1 MSPQT
6 NTTDPQQI
14 QDPSQIPPP
23 GAQFVG
29 TSGQGSV
36 DVYNGTNARD
46 IDAQPAAKEL
56 LATAPDTGGVSNA
69 DYVYNQVM
77 ALFGGGPV
85 PDIQGSNGNTVKS
98 VLFCSGSPQGGY
110 GAFHFP
116 GTQQDFDRIVVDS
129 LNASGNYSSG
139 SGLGNALA
147 PLKAK
152 KPHLLPVFRGAY
164 DLQGVFDPNDARLK
178 SAKLATIKEA
188 LKIAHQNNLA
198 LKAAVDARNS
208 KAVPREP
215 SADQIRERT
224 EGDHAELSRRLIHA
238 NQTSV
243 EMVRR
248 LAQGGGGRQYL
259 STALFC
265 AEIVESFE
273 MLTGKSNAGRTDGEA
288 VSRIIGFKLAPEI
301 ALVPGFNSGVTQQW
315 WQDSHPDWIN
325 DNSQNDQSTDGN
337 AAGVM
342 FLFYL
347 NDYLGVPLDGI
358 LSHMPATGGAP
369 LGQTYAALLNDFPDL
384 SNTAGADGP
393 SAFQSMVS
401 LLQNIQNPDGTLN
414 LPADGNP
421 FPTMQGSQ
429 QGGIF
434 TAGA

>member
-6 NTTDPQQI
+6 NATDPQQI
-14 QDPSQIPPP
+14 QGPSQIPPS

-29 TSGQGSV
+29 TSGQGLV
-36 DVYNGTNARD
+36 AVYSGIIARD
-46 IDAQPAAKEL
+46 IDAQPAAQEL
-56 LATAPDTGGVSNA
+56 LAAAPDTGGVANA
-69 DYVYNQVM
+69 DSIYNQVM
-77 ALFGGGPV
+77 ALFGGGPL
-85 PDIQGSNGNTVKS
+85 PDMQGPNGSTVKS
-98 VLFCSGSPQGGY
+98 VVFCSGSPQGGY

-147 PLKAK
+147 PLKVR

-164 DLQGVFDPNDARLK
+164 DLQGVFDANDATLK
-178 SAKLATIKEA
+178 SAKLATIQEA

-198 LKAAVDARNS
+198 LKAAVDARNRRV
-208 KAVPREP
+208 VPRKP
-215 SADQIRERT
+215 SADQMRERT

-248 LAQGGGGRQYL
+248 LAQVDGSRQYL

-273 MLTGKSNAGRTDGEA
+273 MLTGKGNAGQTDGEA

-301 ALVPGFNSGVTQQW
+301 ALVPGFNGGVTQQW
-315 WQDSHPDWIN
+315 WQDGQPDWVN
-325 DNSQNDQSTDGN
+325 DNSQTDQSADGN

-347 NDYLGVPLDGI
+347 NDYLGISLDAI
-358 LSHMPATGGAP
+358 LSHMPAAGGAP
-369 LGQTYAALLNDFPDL
+369 LGQTYTALVNDLPNL
-384 SNTAGADGP
+384 SNAAGADGP
-393 SAFQSMVS
+393 SAFGSMIS
-401 LLQNIQNPDGTLN
+401 LLQTIQNPDGTLN

-421 FPTMQGSQ
+421 FPAMQGSQ
-429 QGGIF
+429 QGGLF
-434 TAGA
+434 PVGA